1 MFRFRS
7 LSIAAAILFLIAGGT
22 AYGGSVKPQ
31 PLGVIAPPSDTVL
44 ARGARSGGRSFA
56 ARGYRGGA
64 VGVRG
69 PRGGGAVAARG
80 RYGGRGYAVR
90 GPHGGG
96 RAVGVRG
103 GRAVHG
109 VRGPRGGAVAVGTR
123 YRGGVWYGPVRRHW
137 RGRWWAYG
145 VGSCWRWTDIGY
157 VWICN

>member
-7 LSIAAAILFLIAGGT
+7 LSTGAAILFLIVGGT

-31 PLGVIAPPSDTVL
+31 PLGVIAPPADTVL
-44 ARGARSGGRSFA
+44 ARVARGGGRSVA
-56 ARGYRGGA
+56 ARGYRGAA

-69 PRGGGAVAARG
+69 PGGGGAVAVRG
-80 RYGGRGYAVR
+80 RHGGRGYAVR

-96 RAVGVRG
+96 RAV
-103 GRAVHG
+103 AVHG
-109 VRGPRGGAVAVGTR
+109 VRGPRGRAVAVGTR
-123 YRGGVWYGPVRRHW
+123 YRGGVWYGPVRRYW

-157 VWICN
+157 VWICY

>member
-31 PLGVIAPPSDTVL
+31 PLGVFAPPSDTVL
-44 ARGARSGGRSFA
+44 ARVARGGGRSFA

-80 RYGGRGYAVR
+80 RGMAAGDMSPKKWTLFA
-90 GPHGGG
+90 PS
-96 RAVGVRG
+96 RG
-103 GRAVHG
+103 GRLVKTLMPLFA
-109 VRGPRGGAVAVGTR
+109 
-123 YRGGVWYGPVRRHW
+123 
-137 RGRWWAYG
+137 
-145 VGSCWRWTDIGY
+145 
-157 VWICN
+157 